1 MSEVS
6 DPVVDFLILSTSSEN
21 FPLKD
26 KDKTLRKSYE
36 SSGHTKERGR
46 VLKKSLKIWV
56 DIGHSPHVAFF
67 VPIIRELEKEGHEVV
82 ITARNSFQTFD
93 LLDLY
98 GLKYKKIGVHYGNDK
113 ILKIY
118 SHLIRAMRLLFFALG
133 ENFSVA
139 ASHGSQSLQIAAC
152 LLRIPQCMSCDY
164 EPSFEPTFGKLM
176 KVLRKVIVPE
186 VVPDDVLL
194 KTLKPQ
200 QIRKYPGIKEDV
212 YVHNFRP
219 DSGLLKALKISP
231 KDIVVTLRPP
241 ATYAHYHSSE
251 SEKLMA
257 GVISFALSKP
267 GITLIFLPRTHKQK
281 KEAIQLSKEHSGRVI
296 VPPRVLDGLN
306 VIWNSDLVVSGGGTM
321 NREAAAL
328 GIPVYSIFQGPICS
342 VDRHLEREGKLVF
355 IESLNDI
362 EKIRLE
368 KREPVMQ
375 SLKKHFNLCSFLAHE
390 IITTALDR

>member
-1 MSEVS
+1 MCWKNKS
-6 DPVVDFLILSTSSEN
+6 
-21 FPLKD
+21 LKMVES
-26 KDKTLRKSYE
+26 KKHKKGRKGLE
-36 SSGHTKERGR
+36 Q
-46 VLKKSLKIWV
+46 SLKIWV
-56 DIGHSPHVAFF
+56 DIGHSPHVPFF
-67 VPIIRELEKEGHEVV
+67 VPIIRELEKDGHEVV
-82 ITARNSFQTFD
+82 ITARDSFQTLD

-98 GLKYKKIGVHYGNDK
+98 GLKYRKIGVHYGNDK

-118 SHLIRAMRLLFFALG
+118 SHLIRSMRLFFFGLG
-133 ENFSVA
+133 QNFSVT
-139 ASHGSQSLQIAAC
+139 ASHGSPSQQIAAC
-152 LLRIPQCMSCDY
+152 LLRIPQCMSSDY

-176 KVLRKVIVPE
+176 KVCRKVAVPE
-186 VVPDDVLL
+186 VIPDDVLL

-257 GVISFALSKP
+257 RVISFALSKP
-267 GITLIFLPRTHKQK
+267 GVTLIFLPRTHKQK
-281 KEAIQLSKEHSGRVI
+281 EEAIQLSKEHCGRVI
-296 VPPRVLDGLN
+296 VPPSALDGLN

-321 NREAAAL
+321 NREAASL
-328 GIPVYSIFQGPICS
+328 GVPVYSIFQGPICS
-342 VDRHLEREGKLVF
+342 VDRYLEREGKLVF
-355 IESLNDI
+355 IQSLNDI

-368 KREPVMQ
+368 KRKPTMPSSHKHLNLA
-375 SLKKHFNLCSFLAHE
+375 SLLAHE
-390 IITTALDR
+390 IVSTALGR